1 MLYNLRPST
10 FIGMNV
16 LSRKEV
22 KMRPRKWTETA
33 IQQAFDNFIKTHNRL
48 PTKQEMYKKY
58 NGKFPRPLSVKLAL
72 GKTIG
77 EYLEINY
84 TSYLQRCQS
93 RVYGRMPKEY
103 WIDDFKKQYAKL
115 NHPIESEYNALRE
128 PKTPNTQTLAKIIGV
143 STWGEVLNYCGFEKD
158 TKVEL
163 RAELDFEETLDN
175 YQKLNSK
182 LQEILKNFE

>member
-1 MLYNLRPST
+1 M
-10 FIGMNV
+10 
-16 LSRKEV
+16 K
-22 KMRPRKWTETA
+22 RKWTETA
-33 IQQAFDNFIKTHNRL
+33 IQQAFDNFIKQYDRL
-48 PTKQEMYKKY
+48 PTKQEMYEEY
-58 NGKFPRPLSVKLAL
+58 NGQFPRPLSAKLTL
-72 GKTIG
+72 GITLDK
-77 EYLEINY
+77 YLQINY
-84 TSYLQRCQS
+84 TAYYERKQA
-93 RVYGRMPKEY
+93 RVYGIMPKEY
-103 WIDDFKKQYAKL
+103 WIEDFKKQYTKL

-158 TKVEL
+158 TKLEL

>member
-1 MLYNLRPST
+1 
-10 FIGMNV
+10 MNV
-16 LSRKEV
+16 LGRKEV

-33 IQQAFDNFIKTHNRL
+33 IQQAFDDFIKTHNRL
-48 PTKQEMYKKY
+48 PTKQEMYEKY

-77 EYLEINY
+77 EYLETNY

-103 WIDDFKKQYAKL
+103 WIQDFKKQYTKL

-128 PKTPNTQTLAKIIGV
+128 PRTPNTQTLAKIIGV

-182 LQEILKNFE
+182 LQEIIKNFE